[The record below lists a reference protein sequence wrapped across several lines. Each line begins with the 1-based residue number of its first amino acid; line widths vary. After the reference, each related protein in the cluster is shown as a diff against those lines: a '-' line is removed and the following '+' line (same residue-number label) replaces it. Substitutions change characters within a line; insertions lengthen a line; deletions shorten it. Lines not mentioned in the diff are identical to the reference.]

1 MKKILFNRIHFLLLS
16 CLALVVLQL
25 SSCKDED
32 MDVPVI
38 TAVRNYDVA
47 PNDTLVDVLVPGQF
61 VVLEG
66 AHLQEAMMIS
76 FNGIPATFNKALFAD
91 NYAVVRVP
99 DVIPFPLV
107 AEEDMN
113 TIKYVTPAGETTFN
127 FNIVAG
133 APMVAGVFN
142 ENPVE
147 GETVVIGGTNLFLIE
162 EVDFGG
168 AIITEFET
176 SIDGTTLA
184 FTMPASSTSG
194 PVSITTA
201 SGTSETAFNVN
212 DLTTGMLCNFDD
224 IGWLSWGTGTSD
236 NDPDFPGSHGRYPIL
251 DTGILGAGD
260 WAWWNGGRSI
270 NIGDQTP
277 QWVPVAEL
285 DQPVANYAL
294 KFEMNI
300 SGEWNGVSL
309 LILKDGSWNY
319 LIRYEPWKISETK
332 TTNVSTGGKWLTVT
346 IPLTEFRNKKDGD
359 DGTGDSATS
368 LTQLLGS
375 SGAGGINF
383 FTINAGSAPTP
394 IGLRVAI
401 DNIRV
406 VKIK

>member
-1 MKKILFNRIHFLLLS
+1 MKKIVFNRIHFLLLS

-32 MDVPVI
+32 MDAPVI
-38 TAVRNYDVA
+38 TAVRNYAPA

-61 VVLEG
+61 LVLEG
-66 AHLQEAMMIS
+66 AYLQEAVMIT
-76 FNGIPATFNKALFAD
+76 FAGIPATFNKALFAD

-113 TIKYVTPAGETTFN
+113 KIKYVTAAGETTFN
-127 FNIVAG
+127 FDIVAG
-133 APMVAGVFN
+133 TPMIAGVSN

-147 GETVVIGGTNLFLIE
+147 GETVMIGGTNLFLIE
-162 EVDFGG
+162 EVNFGG
-168 AIITEFET
+168 AIITDYMA
-176 SIDGTTLA
+176 SDDGTVVG
-184 FTMPASSTSG
+184 FIMPASSESG
-194 PVSITTA
+194 PASITTA
-201 SGTSETAFNVN
+201 SGTGETVFNVN
-212 DLTTGMLCNFDD
+212 DLTTGMICNFDD
-224 IGWLSWGTGTSD
+224 IGSLAWGTGTS
-236 NDPDFPGSHGRYPIL
+236 NSDPAFPGNHGWYPIL

-260 WAWWNGGRSI
+260 GSWWNGGRSI
-270 NIGDQTP
+270 NVEEPQ
-277 QWVPVAEL
+277 QWVSVAEL

-294 KFEMNI
+294 KFELNI

-309 LILKDGSWNY
+309 FIVKDYNWDY
-319 LIRYEPWKISETK
+319 LARFEPWEISETK
-332 TTNVSTGGKWLTVT
+332 TANISTGGKWQTVT
-346 IPLTEFRNKKDGD
+346 IPLTEFRGKDENEV
-359 DGTGDSATS
+359 DGKGNSASS
-368 LTQLLGS
+368 LTQLLGE

-394 IGLRVAI
+394 IGFRAAI

>member
-66 AHLQEAMMIS
+66 AHLQEAIMIS

-113 TIKYVTPAGETTFN
+113 KIKYVTPAGETTFN

-212 DLTTGMLCNFDD
+212 DLTTGIICNFDG
-224 IGWLSWGTGTSD
+224 IGSLAWGTGTS
-236 NDPDFPGSHGRYPIL
+236 NSDPAFPGNHGWYPIL
-251 DTGILGAGD
+251 DTGILGPGNWSWWD
-260 WAWWNGGRSI
+260 WQRSI
-270 NIGDQTP
+270 NIEQP
-277 QWVPVAEL
+277 QQWVPVAEL
-285 DQPVANYAL
+285 NQPVANYAL

-300 SGEWNGVSL
+300 SGEWNGVSM
-309 LILKDGSWNY
+309 LILKDYSWDY
-319 LIRYEPWKISETK
+319 LVRFEPWKTSETK
-332 TTNVSTGGKWLTVT
+332 TTNVTTGGRWLTVT
-346 IPLTEFRNKKDGD
+346 IPLTEFRNKKDGN

>member
-1 MKKILFNRIHFLLLS
+1 MKKILFNRIRFLAYS
-16 CLALVVLQL
+16 CLALIVLQL

-32 MDVPVI
+32 IDTPVI
-38 TAVRNYDVA
+38 TAVRNYAPA
-47 PNDTLVDVLVPGQF
+47 PNDTLVNLLVPGQF

-66 AHLQEAMMIS
+66 ANLQEAVMIT
-76 FNGIPATFNKALFAD
+76 FAGIPATFNKALFAD

-113 TIKYVTPAGETTFN
+113 KIRYVTPGGETTFN
-127 FNIVAG
+127 FDIVAG
-133 APMVAGVFN
+133 APMISGIFN

-147 GETVVIGGTNLFLIE
+147 GEIAMIAGTNLFLIE
-162 EVDFGG
+162 EVRFGG
-168 AIITEFET
+168 AIITDFEA
-176 SIDGTTLA
+176 SIDGTA
-184 FTMPASSTSG
+184 VFFTMPASAASG

-201 SGTSETAFNVN
+201 SGTAETTFNVN
-212 DLTTGMLCNFDD
+212 DLTTGVICNFDG
-224 IGWLSWGTGTSD
+224 IGSLAWGTGTS
-236 NDPDFPGSHGRYPIL
+236 NSDPAFPGNHGWYPIL
-251 DTGILGAGD
+251 DTGILGSGNWSWWD
-260 WAWWNGGRSI
+260 WQRSI
-270 NIGDQTP
+270 NIEQP
-277 QWVPVAEL
+277 QQWVPVAEL
-285 DQPVANYAL
+285 NQPLANYAL

-300 SGEWNGVSL
+300 SGEWNGVSM
-309 LILKDGSWNY
+309 LILKDYNWDY
-319 LIRYEPWKISETK
+319 LIRYEPWKTSATK
-332 TTNVSTGGKWLTVT
+332 TTNISTGGKWRTVT
-346 IPLTEFRNKKDGD
+346 IPLTEFRNKKDGN

-394 IGLRVAI
+394 VGFRAAI